1 MIDSLLLLIS
11 CLLTLPPPLAL
22 VRTGIILCQLV
33 VSSGSVGS
41 ISRRRWHPQQIMAPP
56 SRRGQARFLRGLPP
70 PMKDFYFNQRETAE
84 FLSLLSRLFLFLT
97 LCHLCGV
104 HCSSPCGS
112 GWASRWAE
120 WQSAS
125 PAANT
130 STPRALSGT
139 GEARKVV
146 WRAGSFALETAVGG
160 RGGQTVLFQAMCLN
174 TSTLL
179 AREEL

>member
-1 MIDSLLLLIS
+1 MIDSLLILIS
-11 CLLTLPPPLAL
+11 FLLTLPPPLAL
-22 VRTGIILCQLV
+22 VRTEIILCRLV
-33 VSSGSVGS
+33 VSSGSVVAFWGGGG
-41 ISRRRWHPQQIMAPP
+41 HPQQIMAPP
-56 SRRGQARFLRGLPP
+56 SRFWGLPP
-70 PMKDFYFNQRETAE
+70 PMKDFYFNQRETAK

-104 HCSSPCGS
+104 HSSSPCGS
-112 GWASRWAE
+112 GWASKRAE